1 MGVATEQP
9 LSRNL
14 SANSIYLKL
23 AATRKHHL
31 CIGVMSCNRF
41 HRSLPHADV
50 SLSSRKVTRQAFPA
64 AKITLLA
71 RVAEVLQSY
80 VGLKLTHTLL
90 YQLRIPF
97 SFVSVAPSQTK
108 QSQ

>member
-9 LSRNL
+9 LSSNL

-50 SLSSRKVTRQAFPA
+50 SLSSRKVTR
-64 AKITLLA
+64 
-71 RVAEVLQSY
+71 
-80 VGLKLTHTLL
+80 
-90 YQLRIPF
+90 
-97 SFVSVAPSQTK
+97 
-108 QSQ
+108 